1 MSIERFGVS
10 LISIAQAGYLG
21 QFIPV
26 YIIYA
31 IGGAFIAIAGLFGW
45 FALPKETY
53 ANQEVK

>member
-1 MSIERFGVS
+1 VRKVDGVLLS
-10 LISIAQAGYLG
+10 SALAGYLG
-21 QFIPV
+21 QFIRV

-31 IGGAFIAIAGLFGW
+31 FGGAFIAIAGLFGW

>member
-1 MSIERFGVS
+1 V
-10 LISIAQAGYLG
+10 LAGYFE

-45 FALPKETY
+45 FGLPKDTY
-53 ANQEVK
+53 TSKKIM